1 MFQEEDQDQVRRRQA
16 EHAIQLA
23 MANRWE
29 DAVTANRSIIKLFP
43 NDADSHNRLGKALME
58 LNRFSAAKKAYKRAL
73 ELDGGNQIA
82 KKNLERMNLKAKVGG
97 PAEATKVDPS
107 LFIEE
112 MGKTATTVLEQTDP
126 EGIAKL
132 DAGDLVAL
140 RQDGN
145 ALVVE
150 LPGGEVIG
158 EVEPLLRQRMIKLL
172 ESGNQYTAAVTKVT
186 DDECHILIK
195 ETYQDPSQVGRP
207 SFPAAGVKDKTR
219 PYTKSKVLDYGT
231 GDDDASVAGD
241 ADELEDTAGD
251 ASESPDVEGEVV
263 AQGRNVSL
271 HAAVAA
277 EEAAQEELEE

>member
-23 MANRWE
+23 IANRWE

-58 LNRFSAAKKAYKRAL
+58 LNRFPAAKKAYRRAL

-97 PAEATKVDPS
+97 QTEATKVDPG

-112 MGKTATTVLEQTDP
+112 MGKTATTVLEKTEP

-132 DAGDLVAL
+132 DAADLVEL

-145 ALVVE
+145 ALLVE

-158 EVEPLLRQRMIKLL
+158 EVEPRLRQRMFKLL

-186 DDECHILIK
+186 DDECHVLIK

-207 SFPAAGVKDKTR
+207 SFPVTGAKDKTR
-219 PYTKSKVLDYGT
+219 PYTKSKLLDYGN
-231 GDDDASVAGD
+231 DDEDASAAGD
-241 ADELEDTAGD
+241 GDEPEGAADGEVK
-251 ASESPDVEGEVV
+251 SPDAEGEIV
-263 AQGRNVSL
+263 AQGSNVSL

>member
-1 MFQEEDQDQVRRRQA
+1 MFQEEDHDQVRRRQA

-23 MANRWE
+23 MATRWE

-43 NDADSHNRLGKALME
+43 NDADSYNRLGKALME
-58 LNRFSAAKKAYKRAL
+58 LNRFPAAKRAYKRAL

-97 PAEATKVDPS
+97 PAEAMKLDPS

-112 MGKTATTVLEQTDP
+112 MGKTATTVVEKTTP

-132 DAGDLVAL
+132 DAGDLVEL

-145 ALVVE
+145 ALLVE

-158 EVEPLLRQRMIKLL
+158 EVEPRLRQRVIKLL
-172 ESGNQYTAAVTKVT
+172 ESGNRYTAAVTKVT
-186 DDECHILIK
+186 DNECHVLIK
-195 ETYQDPSQVGRP
+195 ETYKDPSQVGRP
-207 SFPAAGVKDKTR
+207 SFPTAVVKDTTR

-231 GDDDASVAGD
+231 GDDEESTVGD
-241 ADELEDTAGD
+241 ADD
-251 ASESPDVEGEVV
+251 SEGADDDSDSPEQGGEVV

-271 HAAVAA
+271 HAVVAA